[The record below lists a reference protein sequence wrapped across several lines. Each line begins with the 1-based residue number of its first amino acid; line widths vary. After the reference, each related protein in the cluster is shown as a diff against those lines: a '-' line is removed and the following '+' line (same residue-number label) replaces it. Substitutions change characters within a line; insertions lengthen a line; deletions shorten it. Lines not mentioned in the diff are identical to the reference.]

1 MNPAELATTPYVSVI
16 IPVYNDLDRLRCC
29 LTALEAQ
36 TYAPD
41 RYEVIVVDNGS
52 REPVADA
59 LGEFPHARCVLEA
72 RPGSWPT
79 RNAGIAAA
87 KGEVVAFTDS
97 DCVPRVSWI
106 ERGVA
111 RLMERDRI
119 GLVAGQIDLM
129 YRDPS
134 APTSYELYERLSAFR
149 QEENVRLQS
158 FGSTSNLFTHRRV
171 LEHVGPFNADLQSG
185 GDVEWGERVAEAGY
199 ELVYAADAVIGHPAR
214 GSLTALMA
222 RRRRDVG
229 GGMHLRQLQQQ
240 SGGPTPRTFWGAKLL
255 QELTT
260 IWKEPTLSGTTQRVR
275 LVGVAMLLRWAVLT
289 ETIRLRLGGD
299 SIRG

>member
-1 MNPAELATTPYVSVI
+1 
-16 IPVYNDLDRLRCC
+16 
-29 LTALEAQ
+29 
-36 TYAPD
+36 
-41 RYEVIVVDNGS
+41 
-52 REPVADA
+52 
-59 LGEFPHARCVLEA
+59 
-72 RPGSWPT
+72 
-79 RNAGIAAA
+79 
-87 KGEVVAFTDS
+87 
-97 DCVPRVSWI
+97 
-106 ERGVA
+106 
-111 RLMERDRI
+111 
-119 GLVAGQIDLM
+119 M

-229 GGMHLRQLQQQ
+229 GGRHLRQLQQQ
-240 SGGPTPRTFWGAKLL
+240 SGAPTPRTFWGAKLL